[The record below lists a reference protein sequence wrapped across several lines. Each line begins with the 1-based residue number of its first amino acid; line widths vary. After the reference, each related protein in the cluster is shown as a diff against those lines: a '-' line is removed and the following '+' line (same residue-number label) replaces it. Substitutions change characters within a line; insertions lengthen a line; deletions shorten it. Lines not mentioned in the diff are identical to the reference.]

1 MENRMMKHR
10 GVTNLLFGLAICI
23 GAVLPL
29 QTALAS
35 CGSVN
40 CFLVIGSQA
49 GIPQKGTVTTN
60 IIYTNINQGDLVDGT
75 TGEIPAIEVGDRL
88 INLGEHKERST
99 RTQITTVDVNVGITD
114 RAAIEITVPIVD
126 RSHLHEIEIKTD
138 EQADETF
145 NDTGLGDIRITGK
158 YNILTSLRNLLVLGF
173 GVQLPTGKTKS
184 KADGK
189 QIIQEPTLQL
199 GRGNVGLIGSVYQA
213 YDLIP
218 HTLNQFSS
226 VSYRHTF
233 RNNQGYQWGD
243 EYILSAGLN
252 WQTFTWLVL
261 TGQFNWRYL
270 VHDNFSGSLQQHP
283 SGAVIDP
290 VIKNR
295 DVPTTGST
303 TLMFT
308 PGLTVQ
314 NIPFIPNT
322 ALYANVQIPVV
333 RDFNNNLAQDTSFI
347 FGITHF
353 FNVLGLFGGN
363 T

>member
-1 MENRMMKHR
+1 MNKRVSILSFAIMAACLTM
-10 GVTNLLFGLAICI
+10 LAQSQ
-23 GAVLPL
+23 L
-29 QTALAS
+29 TMAS

-60 IIYTNINQGDLVDGT
+60 LIYTNINQGDLLDGT
-75 TGEIPAIEVGDRL
+75 TGEIPAIEVGDRF
-88 INLGEHKERST
+88 INLGEHRERST

-114 RAAIEITVPIVD
+114 RAAIQITVPIVD

-145 NDTGLGDIRITGK
+145 NDTGLGDIRLTGK
-158 YNILTSLRNLLVLGF
+158 YNVLTSLRNLVVLGL
-173 GVQLPTGKTKS
+173 GIELPTGKTKS

-189 QIIQEPTLQL
+189 QIIQEPSLQI
-199 GRGNVGLIGSVYQA
+199 GRGNVGLIGSLYQA
-213 YDLIP
+213 YELIP
-218 HTLNQFSS
+218 HRLNQFSS

-252 WQTFTWLVL
+252 LQTFTWLVL

-270 VHDNFSGSLQQHP
+270 VHDNFSGLLKQHP
-283 SGAVIDP
+283 SGAVIDSA
-290 VIKNR
+290 IKDR
-295 DVPTTGST
+295 RVPTTGST

-308 PGLTVQ
+308 PGVTVQ
-314 NIPFIPNT
+314 NVPFIPNT
-322 ALYANVQIPVV
+322 AMYANVQIPVV
-333 RDFNNNLAQDTSFI
+333 RDFNNNLAQDVSFI

-353 FNVLGLFGGN
+353 FNIFGNNG
-363 T
+363 

>member
-1 MENRMMKHR
+1 MNTRFS
-10 GVTNLLFGLAICI
+10 TIGLAIVAGCLTI
-23 GAVLPL
+23 LGSGQP
-29 QTALAS
+29 TMAS

-60 IIYTNINQGDLVDGT
+60 IIYTNINQGDLLDGT

-88 INLGEHKERST
+88 INLGEHRERST

-114 RAAIEITVPIVD
+114 RAAIQITVPIVD

-138 EQADETF
+138 GQADETF
-145 NDTGLGDIRITGK
+145 NDTGLGDIRLTGK
-158 YNILTSLRNLLVLGF
+158 YNVLTSLRDLVVLGF
-173 GVQLPTGKTKS
+173 GIQLPTGKTKS

-199 GRGNVGLIGSVYQA
+199 GRGNVGLIGSIYQSHEV
-213 YDLIP
+213 IP
-218 HTLNQFSS
+218 HRLNQFSS

-233 RNNQGYQWGD
+233 RNNQGYQFGD
-243 EYILSAGLN
+243 EYLLSAGLN
-252 WQTFTWLVL
+252 VQTFTWLVL

-270 VHDNFSGSLQQHP
+270 VHDNFSGSLNQHP
-283 SGAVIDP
+283 GGVVIDSA
-290 VIKNR
+290 IKNR
-295 DVPTTGST
+295 RVPTTGST

-308 PGLTVQ
+308 PGITVQ
-314 NIPFIPNT
+314 NLPFAPNT
-322 ALYANVQIPVV
+322 AAYVNVQIPVV
-333 RDFNNNLAQDTSFI
+333 RDFNNNLAQGTSFI

-353 FNVLGLFGGN
+353 FNLFGDN
-363 T
+363 A

>member
-1 MENRMMKHR
+1 MNKRVSILSFAIMAACLTM
-10 GVTNLLFGLAICI
+10 LAQSQ
-23 GAVLPL
+23 L
-29 QTALAS
+29 TMAS

-60 IIYTNINQGDLVDGT
+60 LIYTNINQGDLLDGT
-75 TGEIPAIEVGDRL
+75 TGEIPAIEVDDRL
-88 INLGEHKERST
+88 INLGEHRERST

-114 RAAIEITVPIVD
+114 RAAIQITVPIVD

-145 NDTGLGDIRITGK
+145 NDTGLGDIRLTGK
-158 YNILTSLRNLLVLGF
+158 YNVLTSLRNLVVLGL
-173 GVQLPTGKTKS
+173 GIELPTGKTKS

-189 QIIQEPTLQL
+189 QIIQEPSLQI
-199 GRGNVGLIGSVYQA
+199 GRGNVGLIGSLYQA
-213 YDLIP
+213 YELIP
-218 HTLNQFSS
+218 HRLNQFSS

-233 RNNQGYQWGD
+233 RNNQGYQFGD

-252 WQTFTWLVL
+252 LQTFTWLVL

-270 VHDNFSGSLQQHP
+270 VHDNFSGLLKQHP
-283 SGAVIDP
+283 SGAVIDSA
-290 VIKNR
+290 IKNR
-295 DVPTTGST
+295 RVPTTGST

-308 PGLTVQ
+308 PGVTVQ
-314 NIPFIPNT
+314 NVPFIPNT
-322 ALYANVQIPVV
+322 AMYANVQIPVV
-333 RDFNNNLAQDTSFI
+333 RDFNNNLAQDVSFI

-353 FNVLGLFGGN
+353 FNIFGNNG
-363 T
+363 

>member
-1 MENRMMKHR
+1 MNKRVSILSFAIMAACLTM
-10 GVTNLLFGLAICI
+10 LAQSQ
-23 GAVLPL
+23 L
-29 QTALAS
+29 TMAS

-60 IIYTNINQGDLVDGT
+60 LIYTNINQGDLLDGT
-75 TGEIPAIEVGDRL
+75 TGEIPAIEVDDRL
-88 INLGEHKERST
+88 INLGEHRERST

-114 RAAIEITVPIVD
+114 RPAIQITVPIVD

-145 NDTGLGDIRITGK
+145 NDTGLGDIRLTGK
-158 YNILTSLRNLLVLGF
+158 YNVLTSLRNLVVLGL
-173 GVQLPTGKTKS
+173 GIELPTGKTKS

-189 QIIQEPTLQL
+189 QIIQEPSLQI
-199 GRGNVGLIGSVYQA
+199 GRGNVGLIGSLYQA
-213 YDLIP
+213 YELIP
-218 HTLNQFSS
+218 HRLNQFSS

-233 RNNQGYQWGD
+233 RNNQGYQFGD

-252 WQTFTWLVL
+252 LQTFTWLVL

-270 VHDNFSGSLQQHP
+270 VHDNFSGLLKQHP
-283 SGAVIDP
+283 SGAVIDSA
-290 VIKNR
+290 IKNR
-295 DVPTTGST
+295 RVPTTGST

-308 PGLTVQ
+308 PGVTVQ
-314 NIPFIPNT
+314 NVPFIPNT
-322 ALYANVQIPVV
+322 AMYANVQIPVV
-333 RDFNNNLAQDTSFI
+333 RDFNNNLAQDVSFI

-353 FNVLGLFGGN
+353 FNIFGNNG
-363 T
+363 

>member
-1 MENRMMKHR
+1 MNAYSMNHR
-10 GVTNLLFGLAICI
+10 FVISALTVLAVGLGVA
-23 GAVLPL
+23 LPF
-29 QTALAS
+29 QSAFAS

-60 IIYTNINQGDLVDGT
+60 IIYTNINQGDLVGGT

-99 RTQITTVDVNVGITD
+99 RTQITTFDVNIGITD
-114 RAAIEITVPIVD
+114 RAALQITVPIVD
-126 RSHLHEIEIKTD
+126 RSHLHEIEINTP
-138 EQADETF
+138 EQENETF
-145 NDTGLGDIRITGK
+145 NDTGLGDIRLTGK
-158 YNILTSLRNLLVLGF
+158 YNVLTSLRNLVVLGF
-173 GVQLPTGKTKS
+173 GIQLPTGKTKS

-226 VSYRHTF
+226 ISYRHTF

-252 WQTFTWLVL
+252 WQAWTYLVL

-270 VHDNFSGSLQQHP
+270 VHDNFSGSLNQHP
-283 SGAVIDP
+283 GEVVIDAA
-290 VIKNR
+290 IKNR
-295 DVPTTGST
+295 RVPTTGST

-308 PGLTVQ
+308 PGVTVQ
-314 NIPFIPNT
+314 NIPFVPNT
-322 ALYANVQIPVV
+322 AMYANVQIPVV

-353 FNVLGLFGGN
+353 FNVFGS
-363 T
+363 

>member
-1 MENRMMKHR
+1 MERYAMNHR
-10 GVTNLLFGLAICI
+10 LIISAVTIITVCLGVS
-23 GAVLPL
+23 LPL
-29 QTALAS
+29 HSAIAS

-60 IIYTNINQGDLVDGT
+60 IIYTNINQGDLLDGT

-88 INLGEHKERST
+88 INLGEHRERST

-114 RAAIEITVPIVD
+114 RAAIQITVPIID
-126 RSHLHEIEIKTD
+126 RSHLHEIEIKTPD
-138 EQADETF
+138 QADETF
-145 NDTGLGDIRITGK
+145 NDTGLGDIRLTGK
-158 YNILTSLRNLLVLGF
+158 YNVLTSLRNLVVLGF
-173 GVQLPTGKTKS
+173 GIQLPTGKTKS

-213 YDLIP
+213 YELIP
-218 HTLNQFSS
+218 HRLNQFSS

-252 WQTFTWLVL
+252 LQTFSWLVL

-270 VHDNFSGSLQQHP
+270 VHDNFSGFLKQHP

-290 VIKNR
+290 MIKNR
-295 DVPTTGST
+295 RVPTTGST

-308 PGLTVQ
+308 PGVTVQ

-322 ALYANVQIPVV
+322 AMYANVQIPVV
-333 RDFNNNLAQDTSFI
+333 RDFNNNLAQDISFI

-353 FNVLGLFGGN
+353 FNVFGNNG
-363 T
+363 